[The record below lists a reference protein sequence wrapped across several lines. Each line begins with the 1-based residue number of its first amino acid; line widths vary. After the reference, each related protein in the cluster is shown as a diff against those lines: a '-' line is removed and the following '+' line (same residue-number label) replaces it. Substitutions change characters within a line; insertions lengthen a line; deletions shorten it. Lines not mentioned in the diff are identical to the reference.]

1 MTSEEPT
8 TPRRAPSA
16 PAVGS
21 LGDYALRDKGAL
33 VRIAVW
39 GVAWTLPSL
48 LVGRLVASAV
58 DGAVAGE
65 TFTLALCL
73 AGLAA
78 TGVVAAF
85 SLLALSRASA
95 GAVRRMHLDMTRD
108 VVHATLHREV
118 HQRTSRG
125 GVELL
130 QHLPAVLD
138 SMASFLRASL
148 PLSLAGLGSLLGL
161 ATISWILLAITAP
174 WVLLGLAIRYG
185 YLRTYARR
193 MRAEMTTTEQAHA
206 ETSSV
211 LQAARDFVAT
221 DATGFA
227 IDRVRR
233 RLEDS
238 LRANVALV
246 KNQVKGDAA
255 LGVTSIEVP
264 VISALVAAPFL
275 VRGGSISGG
284 EVLGAMLYLVAGMGS
299 LAGLAAL
306 LTNIAVTMRV
316 YFARILE
323 ANADAIRTVA
333 EDDAGTPTMPT
344 IGAAP
349 TLRARGLSFQY
360 EDAAAQRSAARP
372 IVSKFDLEIPFG
384 ENLAIVGPS
393 GVGKST
399 LAWLLS
405 GLLPADGGVVTVDGA
420 PIHGMANR
428 QDFIAVVPQE
438 SYVFHGTLRENLLY
452 LGRDRTDA
460 EIAKVADAVGL
471 QRVMDRIGS
480 LDADVN
486 IEKSGLSEGEQQ
498 LIGLARTLLCRA
510 PILVLDEATCH
521 LDPHS
526 AAVAEQAVRSS
537 GRTVITVAHRM
548 SSVLDADRLVVMEG
562 ENTIVGTLSDVR
574 ARSGLFRQFESLGL
588 PNRATL

>member
-1 MTSEEPT
+1 MSTATATSQEASRPG
-8 TPRRAPSA
+8 RAPSA
-16 PAVGS
+16 PLVGS
-21 LGDYALRDKGAL
+21 LGDYALRDKAAL
-33 VRIAVW
+33 VRVAVW
-39 GVAWTLPSL
+39 GLAWTLPSL

-65 TFTLALCL
+65 TVTLVLCL

-78 TGVVAAF
+78 TAVVAAF
-85 SLLALSRASA
+85 SLLALSHASA
-95 GAVRRMHLDMTRD
+95 GAVRRMTLDMMRD

-118 HQRTSRG
+118 YQRTSRG

-130 QHLPAVLD
+130 QHLPAVLE
-138 SMASFLRASL
+138 SMASLLRSTL

-161 ATISWILLAITAP
+161 ATISWVLLAITAP
-174 WVLLGLAIRYG
+174 WVVLGLAIRYL

-193 MRAEMTTTEQAHA
+193 MRAEMTTTELAHA
-206 ETSSV
+206 ETTSV
-211 LQAARDFVAT
+211 LQATRDFVAA
-221 DATGFA
+221 DATRFA

-238 LRANVALV
+238 LHAAVALA

-255 LGVTSIEVP
+255 LGVTTIEMP

-275 VRGGSISGG
+275 VSTGAISAG
-284 EVLGAMLYLVAGMGS
+284 EVVGAMLYLVAGMGS

-306 LTNIAVTMRV
+306 LTNIAVTLRV

-323 ANADAIRTVA
+323 ANADATQTAA
-333 EDDAGTPTMPT
+333 EDEAGTPTMPT
-344 IGAAP
+344 IDTAP
-349 TLRARGLSFQY
+349 TLRAQSLSFQY
-360 EDAAAQRSAARP
+360 KGAARP
-372 IVSKFDLEIPFG
+372 IVSQFDLEIPFG

-405 GLLPADGGVVTVDGA
+405 GLLPADGGVVTLADT

-452 LGRDRTDA
+452 LGEDRSDA
-460 EIAKVADAVGL
+460 EIAKVAEAIGL
-471 QRVMDRIGS
+471 QRVIDRIGS

-498 LIGLARTLLCRA
+498 LIGLARALLCRA

-526 AAVAEQAVRSS
+526 AAVAEQAVRHS
-537 GRTVITVAHRM
+537 GKTIITVAHRM
-548 SSVLDADRLVVMEG
+548 SSVLDANRLVVMEG
-562 ENTIVGTLSDVR
+562 ENTIIGPHAQVR
-574 ARSGLFRQFESLGL
+574 TQSELFRQFESLGL
-588 PNRATL
+588 PTGT

>member
-118 HQRTSRG
+118 HRRASRG

-161 ATISWILLAITAP
+161 ATISWMLLAITAP

-193 MRAEMTTTEQAHA
+193 MRAEMTTTERAHA
-206 ETSSV
+206 ETTSV
-211 LQAARDFVAT
+211 LRATRDFIAT

-227 IDRVRR
+227 LDRVRR

-255 LGVTSIEVP
+255 LGVTSIEIP

-323 ANADAIRTVA
+323 ANADANRTVA
-333 EDDAGTPTMPT
+333 EGDAGTPPT
-344 IGAAP
+344 PQIGAAP
-349 TLRARGLSFQY
+349 TLRAQGLSFQY
-360 EDAAAQRSAARP
+360 EGAAKP

-405 GLLPADGGVVTVDGA
+405 GLLPADGGVVTLDGA

-460 EIAKVADAVGL
+460 EIATVADTIGL
-471 QRVMDRIGS
+471 QKVIDRVGS

-521 LDPHS
+521 LDPQS
-526 AAVAEQAVRSS
+526 AAIAEQAVRRS
-537 GRTVITVAHRM
+537 GKTVITVAHRM

-562 ENTIVGTLSDVR
+562 ENTIVGTLSGVR
-574 ARSGLFRQFESLGL
+574 ARSGLFRQFEALGL

>member
-1 MTSEEPT
+1 MNRMSAATATAQEASQPG
-8 TPRRAPSA
+8 RAPSA
-16 PAVGS
+16 PLVGS

-33 VRIAVW
+33 VRVAVW
-39 GVAWTLPSL
+39 GLAWTLPSL

-65 TFTLALCL
+65 TLTLVLCL

-78 TGVVAAF
+78 TAVVAAF

-95 GAVRRMHLDMTRD
+95 GAVRRMTLDMMRD

-118 HQRTSRG
+118 YQRTSRG

-130 QHLPAVLD
+130 QHLPAVLN
-138 SMASFLRASL
+138 SMASLLRSTL

-161 ATISWILLAITAP
+161 ATISWVLLAITAP
-174 WVLLGLAIRYG
+174 WVLFGLAIRYL

-193 MRAEMTTTEQAHA
+193 MRAEMTTTELAHA
-206 ETSSV
+206 ETTSV
-211 LQAARDFVAT
+211 LQATRDFVAA
-221 DATGFA
+221 DATRFA

-238 LRANVALV
+238 LHAAVALA

-255 LGVTSIEVP
+255 LGVTTIEMP

-275 VRGGSISGG
+275 VSAGAISAG
-284 EVLGAMLYLVAGMGS
+284 EVVGAMLYLVAGMGS

-306 LTNIAVTMRV
+306 LTNIAVTLRV

-323 ANADAIRTVA
+323 ANADAKQTAA
-333 EDDAGTPTMPT
+333 EDNAGTPT
-344 IGAAP
+344 IGDAP
-349 TLRARGLSFQY
+349 TLRAQGLSFQY
-360 EDAAAQRSAARP
+360 KGAARP
-372 IVSKFDLEIPFG
+372 IVSQFDLEIPFG

-405 GLLPADGGVVTVDGA
+405 GLLPADGGVVTLAGA

-452 LGRDRTDA
+452 LGQDRTDA
-460 EIAKVADAVGL
+460 EIAKVAESIGL
-471 QRVMDRIGS
+471 QRVIDRIGS

-498 LIGLARTLLCRA
+498 LIGLARALLCRA

-526 AAVAEQAVRSS
+526 AAVAEQAVRHS
-537 GRTVITVAHRM
+537 GKTIITVAHRM
-548 SSVLDADRLVVMEG
+548 SSVLDANRLVVMEG
-562 ENTIVGTLSDVR
+562 ENTIIGPHAQVR
-574 ARSGLFRQFESLGL
+574 TKSELFRQFESLGL
-588 PNRATL
+588 PTGT